1 VDADH
6 VEDVSVDVDVVVD
19 PIDSDAVADDCV
31 DTAVVAGDVDAA
43 PVAMHAPST
52 AVASTLAVPAA
63 TRERAAGRRRR
74 DRSGGEGAKCSLMR
88 AIMRMGGKRPA
99 KAP

>member
-1 VDADH
+1 
-6 VEDVSVDVDVVVD
+6 VDVVVD

-43 PVAMHAPST
+43 PAAMHAPST

-63 TRERAAGRRRR
+63 TRERAAGRRR
-74 DRSGGEGAKCSLMR
+74 DRSGGEGAGCSLMR